1 MLLTKNTELDYFISG
16 NKKLSTLNDNQLMA
30 NKTIDTEECINS
42 MHFVV

>member
-30 NKTIDTEECINS
+30 NKTIDTEEVINS